1 MMESVDDGLRLSLEP
16 PPPKPF
22 LGGYRHKRT
31 GAEYHHASAQTDHKK
46 KAPKDV
52 CSMYY
57 LYRVTHWVTDKFT
70 STMFC

>member
-1 MMESVDDGLRLSLEP
+1 MFPDWGKGGRRDTTPYQLNPKLMAAW
-16 PPPKPF
+16 PKPF

-31 GAEYHHASAQTDHKK
+31 GAEYHHACAQTDHKK

-57 LYRVTHWVTDKFT
+57 RVTH
-70 STMFC
+70 